1 MQVNFHFCEKHHTMT
16 YFKNVD
22 LASKYNISEAT
33 VRNWV
38 KTAKE
43 GKLDL
48 TLHEEKNRTYVAN
61 EPSNIKIIEK
71 LIAENKKYRNTKSA
85 KTVTPKPEFYKLFDQ
100 NQIYDIVRNLE
111 IHHEIP
117 RQYNYFDGGAD
128 EWDKYTEGLQTQDT
142 PNLLNRTVE
151 LLSENYGHI
160 DKRLGKYQKV
170 NVIDIGVGNAL
181 PVKELL
187 SHLVKKGQLGRYIA
201 IDVSTEMLQI
211 AKKNVEK
218 WFNGNVEIE
227 VHQLDITHQ
236 RFANLLA
243 KDYLGNDVDSIANL
257 VLFLG
262 GTPDNLRVPD
272 DAFRT
277 INESM
282 NPNDLLVYSNKL
294 EEPEMRPQWFD
305 YTAKP
310 GKLSLSPIHRIVF
323 DLLNIDDSL
332 YDVEMD
338 FDERTDQRFA
348 RTHLKVSLT
357 LRFDFS
363 NGQREVKFEKGDTIL
378 LWRSWQ
384 MTANK
389 ILKQFDNNG
398 FYVLQSSQTDDRE
411 YILTI
416 SEVKA

>member
-1 MQVNFHFCEKHHTMT
+1 MT

-38 KTAKE
+38 KTTKE
-43 GKLDL
+43 GKLNL
-48 TLHEEKNRTYVAN
+48 TLHEEKGRTYVAN
-61 EPSNIKIIEK
+61 DPGNLKVIEK
-71 LIAENKKYRNTKSA
+71 LVAENKKYRNSKAA
-85 KTVTPKPEFYKLFDQ
+85 KTVTPKPEFYELFDQ

-128 EWDKYTEGLQTQDT
+128 AWDKYTEELYIQNT
-142 PNLLNRTVE
+142 PNVLNQTVE
-151 LLSENYGHI
+151 LLSENYSHI
-160 DKRLGKYQKV
+160 DKRLGDFQKV
-170 NVIDIGVGNAL
+170 NVIDIGVGNGL
-181 PVKELL
+181 PIKNLL
-187 SHLVKKGQLGRYIA
+187 AHLIDKGQIGRYIA
-201 IDVSTEMLQI
+201 IDISREMLRI
-211 AKKNVEK
+211 AEKNVNL
-218 WFNGNVEIE
+218 WFGNQVQVET
-227 VHQLDITHQ
+227 HQLDITSQ
-236 RFANLLA
+236 RFANILVD
-243 KDYLGNDVDSIANL
+243 DYLSNGTDSIANL

-282 NPNDLLVYSNKL
+282 NPNDLLIYSNKL
-294 EEPEMRPQWFD
+294 EQPDMRPQWFD
-305 YTAKP
+305 YTIKP
-310 GKLSLSPIHRIVF
+310 GKLSLSPTHRIVF

-338 FDERTDQRFA
+338 FDARTDQRFS
-348 RTHLKVSLT
+348 RTRLKVALT
-357 LRFDFS
+357 LQFDFN
-363 NGQREVKFEKGDTIL
+363 NGKREVKFEKGDTIL

-384 MTANK
+384 MTASK
-389 ILKQFDNNG
+389 ILNQFDKNG
-398 FYVLQSSQTDDRE
+398 FYVFHSSQTADRQ

-416 SEVKA
+416 SEVKD